1 MSRTLVAQYFGTE
14 SRQTA
19 RENMRYKVLI
29 ADDHGVVRKGLR
41 LLLEQYPE
49 LVVVGEAANGR
60 EAVTMAAT
68 LSPQVVVL
76 DVAMPILNGIEA
88 AEQILKVNSQVGVI
102 LLTMHAD
109 ESYVLRALHAGVRGY
124 LLKESASRE
133 VIEAVRI
140 VQAGRRYLSPR
151 VAEIVA
157 QGVTDRSGVSPLSS
171 LSQREREILK
181 LVADGHSSAEIGTL
195 LHLSPKTVDTYRSR
209 MMQKLHVTDLAGVI
223 KLAIQHGLTSLE

>member
-1 MSRTLVAQYFGTE
+1 MRTTVF
-14 SRQTA
+14 
-19 RENMRYKVLI
+19 V
-29 ADDHGVVRKGLR
+29 ADDHAVLRDGLAT
-41 LLLEQYPE
+41 LLAAQPDME
-49 LVVVGEAANGR
+49 VVGTAANGR
-60 EAVTMAAT
+60 EAVVE
-68 LSPQVVVL
+68 VVRLAPRVAIIDISMPEL
-76 DVAMPILNGIEA
+76 DGIEA
-88 AEQILKVNSQVGVI
+88 ARQILTANPNIHVMI
-102 LLTMHAD
+102 LSMHAGAQH
-109 ESYVLRALHAGVRGY
+109 VFHALEAGVRGY

>member
-1 MSRTLVAQYFGTE
+1 MRTTVF
-14 SRQTA
+14 
-19 RENMRYKVLI
+19 V
-29 ADDHGVVRKGLR
+29 ADDHAILRDGLAT
-41 LLLEQYPE
+41 LLAAHPDME
-49 LVVVGEAANGR
+49 VVGTAANGR
-60 EAVTMAAT
+60 EAVTE
-68 LSPQVVVL
+68 VL
-76 DVAMPILNGIEA
+76 RLAPRVAIIDISMPELDGIEA
-88 AEQILKVNSQVGVI
+88 ARQILAVNPEVHVMI
-102 LLTMHAD
+102 LSMHAG
-109 ESYVLRALHAGVRGY
+109 SQHVFHALEAGVRGY

-157 QGVTDRSGVSPLSS
+157 QGVSDRSGVSPLSS

-181 LVADGHSSAEIGTL
+181 LVADGYSSARIGTM

-209 MMQKLHVTDLAGVI
+209 MMQKLHVSDLAGVI

>member
-1 MSRTLVAQYFGTE
+1 MRTSVF
-14 SRQTA
+14 
-19 RENMRYKVLI
+19 V
-29 ADDHGVVRKGLR
+29 ADDHAVLRDGLAT
-41 LLLEQYPE
+41 LLAAHPDME
-49 LVVVGEAANGR
+49 VVGTAANGR
-60 EAVTMAAT
+60 EAVAE
-68 LSPQVVVL
+68 VL
-76 DVAMPILNGIEA
+76 RLAPRVAIIDISMPELDGIEA
-88 AEQILKVNSQVGVI
+88 ARQILAVNPEVHVMI
-102 LLTMHAD
+102 LSMHAG
-109 ESYVLRALHAGVRGY
+109 SQHVFHALEAGVRGY

-157 QGVTDRSGVSPLSS
+157 QGVSDRSGVSPLNS

-181 LVADGHSSAEIGTL
+181 LVADGYSSAKIGAM

-209 MMQKLHVTDLAGVI
+209 MMQKLHVSDLAGVI

>member
-1 MSRTLVAQYFGTE
+1 MRTTVF
-14 SRQTA
+14 
-19 RENMRYKVLI
+19 V
-29 ADDHGVVRKGLR
+29 ADDHAILRDGLAT
-41 LLLEQYPE
+41 LLAAQPDME
-49 LVVVGEAANGR
+49 VVGTAGNGR
-60 EAVTMAAT
+60 EAVAEVIRLAPRVAIIDISM
-68 LSPQVVVL
+68 PEL
-76 DVAMPILNGIEA
+76 DGIEA
-88 AEQILKVNSQVGVI
+88 ARQILASNPDIHVMI
-102 LLTMHAD
+102 LSMHAGAQH
-109 ESYVLRALHAGVRGY
+109 VFHALEAGVRGY

-181 LVADGHSSAEIGTL
+181 LVADGHSSAKIGTL

>member
-1 MSRTLVAQYFGTE
+1 VRTSVF
-14 SRQTA
+14 
-19 RENMRYKVLI
+19 V
-29 ADDHGVVRKGLR
+29 ADDHAILRDGLAT
-41 LLLEQYPE
+41 LLAAHPE
-49 LVVVGEAANGR
+49 MEVVGTAANGR
-60 EAVTMAAT
+60 EAVTE
-68 LSPQVVVL
+68 VL
-76 DVAMPILNGIEA
+76 RLAPRVAIIDISMPELDGIEA
-88 AEQILKVNSQVGVI
+88 TRQILAVNPEVHVMI
-102 LLTMHAD
+102 LSMHAG
-109 ESYVLRALHAGVRGY
+109 SQHVFHALEAGVRGY

-157 QGVTDRSGVSPLSS
+157 QGVSDRSGVSPLSS

-181 LVADGHSSAEIGTL
+181 LVADGYSSARIGTM

-209 MMQKLHVTDLAGVI
+209 MMQKLHVSDLAGVI